1 LKPIKNNTGPDAI
14 AGITSSRLTNEE
26 YYLFQ
31 KLFRKAIGSSQI
43 SHSGEASTRGLT
55 EGLAKT
61 LGMAA
66 STNSI
71 REIRKADCLVVIG
84 VDQLIH
90 IQLLE

>member
-1 LKPIKNNTGPDAI
+1 
-14 AGITSSRLTNEE
+14 LTNEE

-31 KLFRKAIGSSQI
+31 KLFRGAIGTNRI
-43 SHSGEASTRGLT
+43 ALSGEASTRGLT

-71 REIRKADCLVVIG
+71 REIRKADCILVVG
-84 VDQLIH
+84 
-90 IQLLE
+90 